1 MVQTHSLDHL
11 LGNEYIL
18 NEL

>member
-11 LGNEYIL
+11 LGNEHIL